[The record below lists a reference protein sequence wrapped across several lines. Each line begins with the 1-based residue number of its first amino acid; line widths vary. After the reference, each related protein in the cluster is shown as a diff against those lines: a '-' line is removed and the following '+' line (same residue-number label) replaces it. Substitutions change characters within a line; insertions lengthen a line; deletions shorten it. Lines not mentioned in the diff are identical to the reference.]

1 MTPKYNNIIIEIKE
15 QEILFPKGYF
25 FKQSEIHNK
34 GKVTAED
41 ISEINMGIFPHILV
55 FRNQEMIFIKTEY
68 EIQLTEFA
76 QRNNIPIIDR
86 FDIWEHINRPFLD
99 TEFEPEEEI
108 ASQKLLAENGISATE
123 LKTIRKKIGRTMFI
137 NFRVWE
143 WNYLGLYDYLT
154 WTYLTKT
161 KYKWAMEIA
170 LRNLKTS
177 VGLKKKPS
185 DKKE

>member
-1 MTPKYNNIIIEIKE
+1 MTLKHNKILIEIKE
-15 QEILFPKGYF
+15 GEILFPKGYF
-25 FKQSEIHNK
+25 FKQSQIHKN
-34 GKVTAED
+34 GCLYAGD
-41 ISEINMGIFPHILV
+41 ITEINTSIFPHILV

-68 EIQLTEFA
+68 KIPLTDFA
-76 QRNNIPIIDR
+76 KRNNIPIIDR

-108 ASQKLLAENGISATE
+108 ASQKLLAKNGISATE
-123 LKTIRKKIGRTMFI
+123 LKTIRKKIKRTMLI

-143 WNYLGLYDYLT
+143 WNYLGLYDYLA
-154 WTYLTKT
+154 WTYLTEA

-170 LRNLKTS
+170 LRNISTS
-177 VGLKKKPS
+177 VVLKKKPS